1 LGSISPK
8 TMPLATDLADTAS
21 AIVEAPPKRFRR
33 STSDLIREQKLRQ
46 AFSANQS
53 QRSLDAGSLSKSEA
67 LVAAPIDLTVA
78 YVDPISSQVPT
89 DDRVLDSTKSFQAA
103 EKGRVEHLEL
113 AAEKERQQ
121 TTRPTKSTPCLQ
133 TSEDLSGDLSIK
145 TSIRLTTPHG
155 SFAWLR
161 RLPAVLRSQAGDA
174 MKGPARDLVLAMC
187 KDSLPKLMT
196 DPDKAL
202 LWMERI
208 ANCLTWYQLEGPSVP
223 TAPLTSGA
231 SLEERLAWRRVEE
244 WDEAFRSLHA
254 LLRQGLVSTY
264 AIVSE
269 RFAVIV
275 CGQGSGPWTSSRSN
289 ETQRPTHAAP
299 CAVLCPSVDELR
311 RMLQENHVSF
321 EVAEIASQEDPAPP
335 SELTLEEKRIRQE
348 QEAEE
353 EGSKTQLAIP
363 FATEPPA
370 SSMEQI
376 RSDLRELRRIGEKVV
391 TPDEQARI
399 TPLSS
404 ALWFEGAWRVHGL
417 LDVLRQHFLVA
428 PLPGA
433 PPSATR
439 LPRLVAPTTFC
450 HASVKCAEV
459 LKTQTVKASGTPGT
473 PDERVQHIAEL
484 SGNFFPGQVRRLL
497 ELLRVLLPSFECN
510 LVTEQRHC
518 VGINA
523 FTQLGMHHVEA
534 VKCESAGSGLGGTL
548 GWMWEFKLGT

>member
-1 LGSISPK
+1 
-8 TMPLATDLADTAS
+8 
-21 AIVEAPPKRFRR
+21 
-33 STSDLIREQKLRQ
+33 
-46 AFSANQS
+46 
-53 QRSLDAGSLSKSEA
+53 
-67 LVAAPIDLTVA
+67 
-78 YVDPISSQVPT
+78 
-89 DDRVLDSTKSFQAA
+89 
-103 EKGRVEHLEL
+103 
-113 AAEKERQQ
+113 
-121 TTRPTKSTPCLQ
+121 
-133 TSEDLSGDLSIK
+133 
-145 TSIRLTTPHG
+145 
-155 SFAWLR
+155 
-161 RLPAVLRSQAGDA
+161 
-174 MKGPARDLVLAMC
+174 MKGPARELVLAMC

-223 TAPLTSGA
+223 TAPLAPGA
-231 SLEERLAWRRVEE
+231 SLEERLSWRRVEE

-275 CGQGSGPWTSSRSN
+275 LGQGSGPWISTRSS
-289 ETQRPTHAAP
+289 ETQRPTHSAP

-311 RMLQENHVSF
+311 RMFQENHVSF
-321 EVAEIASQEDPAPP
+321 EVAEITSQADPASP
-335 SELTLEEKRIRQE
+335 SELTSEEKQQRLQH
-348 QEAEE
+348 EE
-353 EGSKTQLAIP
+353 EGGKTQLAVP
-363 FATEPPA
+363 FAAEHPA

-391 TPDEQARI
+391 TPDEQTRI

-404 ALWFEGAWRVHGL
+404 ALWFEGAWRVHGM
-417 LDVLRQHFLVA
+417 LDVLRQHFLAA
-428 PLPGA
+428 PLPGG
-433 PPSATR
+433 PPSAVR

-459 LKTQTVKASGTPGT
+459 LKTQTFKAGGTPGM
-473 PDERVQHIAEL
+473 PGDKVQHIAEL

-510 LVTEQRHC
+510 LVTEQRHT

-523 FTQLGMHHVEA
+523 FTQLGMHYVEA
-534 VKCESAGSGLGGTL
+534 VKCESAGAGLGGTL
-548 GWMWEFKLGT
+548 GWKWEFKLGA

>member
-1 LGSISPK
+1 
-8 TMPLATDLADTAS
+8 
-21 AIVEAPPKRFRR
+21 
-33 STSDLIREQKLRQ
+33 
-46 AFSANQS
+46 
-53 QRSLDAGSLSKSEA
+53 
-67 LVAAPIDLTVA
+67 VAAPIDLSVA
-78 YVDPISSQVPT
+78 YADPISSQVPT
-89 DDRVLDSTKSFQAA
+89 DDRALDSSKSFEAA
-103 EKGRVEHLEL
+103 EKSRVRQLER
-113 AAEKERQQ
+113 AAERERQKV
-121 TTRPTKSTPCLQ
+121 TRSTKSTPSLQ
-133 TSEDLSGDLSIK
+133 SSEDLSGDLSIK
-145 TSIRLTTPHG
+145 TSIRLTTTHG
-155 SFAWLR
+155 PFAWLR

-174 MKGPARDLVLAMC
+174 MKGPARELVLAMC

-208 ANCLTWYQLEGPSVP
+208 ANCLTWHQLEGPSVP
-223 TAPLTSGA
+223 TAPLSSGA

-275 CGQGSGPWTSSRSN
+275 LGQGSGPWISTRSS
-289 ETQRPTHAAP
+289 ETQRPTYAAP

-321 EVAEIASQEDPAPP
+321 EVAEITRQEDPAPP
-335 SELTLEEKRIRQE
+335 SELTSEESRQTL
-348 QEAEE
+348 QQQE
-353 EGSKTQLAIP
+353 EGGKTQLAVP
-363 FATEPPA
+363 FAAEPPA

-391 TPDEQARI
+391 TPDEQGRI

-417 LDVLRQHFLVA
+417 LDVLRQHFLAA

-433 PPSATR
+433 PPSAVR

-459 LKTQTVKASGTPGT
+459 LKTQTFKASGPSGMPG
-473 PDERVQHIAEL
+473 DKMQHLAEL

-523 FTQLGMHHVEA
+523 FTQLGMHHVEV
-534 VKCESAGSGLGGTL
+534 VKCESAEVGLGGTL
-548 GWMWEFKLGT
+548 GWKWEFKLGA